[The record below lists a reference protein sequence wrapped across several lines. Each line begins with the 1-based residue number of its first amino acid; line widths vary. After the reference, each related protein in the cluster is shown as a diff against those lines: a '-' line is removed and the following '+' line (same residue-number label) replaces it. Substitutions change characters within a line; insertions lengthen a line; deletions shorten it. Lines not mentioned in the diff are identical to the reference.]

1 MLRPSVPMQ
10 TEARR
15 HYFALDG
22 FPKPAKLEDG
32 WTVNIQSPQ
41 ALPVGQCDIAAS
53 VKTICTFS

>member
-1 MLRPSVPMQ
+1 MQ